1 MRKENDPVFSADAG
15 PSLHTARWQIGDFEL
30 DETRRELRHKGVLVP
45 VEPKPLNLL
54 MQFARKPGE
63 LITKTELMETLWT
76 GTIVSDAVLSNSVK
90 KLRDALDP
98 FGTEWI
104 KTVHGFGYR
113 FDAPVVLMASEPGA
127 PLAPTINLKPGDLV
141 PGRSGWQLVKRLG
154 SAGDSWLAQHRK
166 LPSRRVFK
174 FTNDARALVALK
186 REMTIFRLLKQS
198 LGNNR
203 DYVELI
209 DWNFD
214 EPPWFLEAEYCEG
227 GSLQEWLASIG
238 GPQTLSLELRIEL
251 IARIADALSAV
262 HQLGVL
268 HKDLKPGNVLIVPG
282 ADGECPQI
290 KLGDFGSGRVLD
302 AQRLTELGISRVGV
316 TESALAGDSTSGT
329 LLYYAPEVLAGQPP
343 TLKADL
349 YALGIM
355 LYQLAAGDL
364 RLVFAPGWERNID
377 DPLIREDIAA
387 ASEGDP
393 SKRLADAS
401 ELARRLRSLPERR
414 KARAEAVADAIRIE
428 EERLAERAR
437 IEAAERAV
445 ERLRARRFGLRIA
458 VAALL
463 GGVTISTALY
473 FKARTAQRQAE
484 ASVAQSQTIIDYLA
498 RGIFEGLDSN
508 KRSIRNLSVKEVL
521 DAASDE
527 MSRRFKADPKLEAE
541 LRRSLGRS
549 YSALE
554 FEREAVRELERAM
567 NLYEQM
573 SGTGSIAVVEAAA
586 DLVINKYS
594 IGEIADFRKRAD
606 EIESA
611 GMRALGP
618 SAPAVLKLRL
628 ENARADFLVGR
639 WQAVTRKLEA
649 LMPEV
654 PADMPDRSL
663 FEGSANAM
671 LGLALAELARYPE
684 AEQRLRE
691 VLASRIREY
700 GERHMRVARTR
711 MQLATVLLEIGK
723 LDEADDELRQ
733 ARAIASQWIN
743 DTDGEFVIIRWY
755 EGKALAAH
763 GNLAKAAAVLEH
775 AVRDGDQTSE
785 AGLSEA
791 GPIRQTLASVYLK
804 QGRVREAELLLR
816 RAAMDIRRTSGD
828 ANSLAMAARL
838 DLAVLL
844 ADQQRHLE
852 ARAELDAQPAVAF
865 PEFPKDHPKVIALD
879 RLRMDLAPVIAES
892 NPGSDTSV
900 VNR

>member
-1 MRKENDPVFSADAG
+1 MRKKNDPVFSADAG

-127 PLAPTINLKPGDLV
+127 PLAPTLNLKPGDLV

-198 LGNNR
+198 LGDNR

-238 GPQTLSLELRIEL
+238 GPQTLSQELRIEL

-282 ADGECPQI
+282 ADGDCPTI

-302 AQRLTELGISRVGV
+302 DQRLIELGISRVGV
-316 TESALAGDSTSGT
+316 TASAMAGDSTSGT
-329 LLYYAPEVLAGQPP
+329 PLYYAPEVLAGHPP

-355 LYQLAAGDL
+355 LYQLVAGDL

-387 ASEGDP
+387 VSEGDP
-393 SKRLADAS
+393 AKRMADAS

-414 KARAEAVADAIRIE
+414 EARAQAVADAMRID
-428 EERLAERAR
+428 EERLAERVR
-437 IEAAERAV
+437 IDAAERAV

-473 FKARTAQRQAE
+473 FKARTAQQQAE
-484 ASVAQSQTIIDYLA
+484 ASATQSNAVRDYLA
-498 RGIFEGLDSN
+498 KGIFEEIDPN
-508 KRSIRNLSVKEVL
+508 KISIRNLSVKELL
-521 DAASDE
+521 DAASKQ
-527 MSRRFKADPKLEAE
+527 MSKRFQTDPRLEAT
-541 LRRSLGRS
+541 LRRSLGQTYAVLDFNAEATREFDR
-549 YSALE
+549 ALKLFLE
-554 FEREAVRELERAM
+554 IDGEVSEEALDVASKLVTSKYVIGQLSDFTKQIDLLEQRAVANFGPRNDTVLRLQLERARADYFAGRWV
-567 NLYEQM
+567 NSTEKLNRLLKIIDEGVLPQK
-573 SGTGSIAVVEAAA
+573 SLIESILSLKGFVDT
-586 DLVINKYS
+586 DLSYYD
-594 IGEIADFRKRAD
+594 IGESELRSALASAANRVGNDQLNVGKIHMQLGISLVKANKIEEAENQLRIARRVLQKWIKDDDGPMLMVRWGEAELQAIKGNTIEAEELIKSVILDAD
-606 EIESA
+606 RVTAGGIRQSG
-611 GMRALGP
+611 GMRQ
-618 SAPAVLKLRL
+618 VLAMLY
-628 ENARADFLVGR
+628 ARNGKWSEAELV
-639 WQAVTRKLEA
+639 LHEA
-649 LMPEV
+649 LTDFTAAVGAHHPYT
-654 PADMPDRSL
+654 RSAKL
-663 FEGSANAM
+663 Q
-671 LGLALAELARYPE
+671 LAELFLSMERIGDARDIILTPE
-684 AEQRLRE
+684 ALRFSDLPTDHPFVLRLQVLVRKLGIEQ
-691 VLASRIREY
+691 
-700 GERHMRVARTR
+700 
-711 MQLATVLLEIGK
+711 
-723 LDEADDELRQ
+723 
-733 ARAIASQWIN
+733 
-743 DTDGEFVIIRWY
+743 
-755 EGKALAAH
+755 
-763 GNLAKAAAVLEH
+763 
-775 AVRDGDQTSE
+775 
-785 AGLSEA
+785 
-791 GPIRQTLASVYLK
+791 
-804 QGRVREAELLLR
+804 
-816 RAAMDIRRTSGD
+816 
-828 ANSLAMAARL
+828 
-838 DLAVLL
+838 DLA
-844 ADQQRHLE
+844 R
-852 ARAELDAQPAVAF
+852 
-865 PEFPKDHPKVIALD
+865 KI
-879 RLRMDLAPVIAES
+879 
-892 NPGSDTSV
+892 N
-900 VNR
+900 

>member
-1 MRKENDPVFSADAG
+1 MRKKNDPVFSADAG

-98 FGTEWI
+98 LGTEWI

-113 FDAPVVLMASEPGA
+113 FDAPVVLMANEPGA
-127 PLAPTINLKPGDLV
+127 PLAPTLNLKPGDLV

-198 LGNNR
+198 LGDNR

-214 EPPWFLEAEYCEG
+214 EPPWFLEAEYCDG

-238 GPQTLSLELRIEL
+238 GPQTLSQELRIEL

-302 AQRLTELGISRVGV
+302 DQRLIELGISRVGV
-316 TESALAGDSTSGT
+316 TASAMAGDSTSGT
-329 LLYYAPEVLAGQPP
+329 PLYYAPEVLAGHPP

-355 LYQLAAGDL
+355 LYQLVAGDL

-401 ELARRLRSLPERR
+401 ELARRLRSLPQRR

-428 EERLAERAR
+428 EEHLAERAR

-463 GGVTISTALY
+463 GGVTISTTLY
-473 FKARTAQRQAE
+473 FKARTAQHQAE
-484 ASVAQSQTIIDYLA
+484 ASAVRSKTVSDYLA
-498 RGIFEGLDSN
+498 KGIFEGIDPN

-521 DAASDE
+521 DSASEE
-527 MSRRFKADPKLEAE
+527 MSKRFTSDARLEAE
-541 LRRSLGRS
+541 LRRSLGHS
-549 YSALE
+549 YTALE
-554 FEREAVRELERAM
+554 YERDAVREQERAM
-567 NLYEQM
+567 DLFEKIDGVGSEQ
-573 SGTGSIAVVEAAA
+573 VVALASE
-586 DLVINKYS
+586 LLQNKYS
-594 IGEIADFRKRAD
+594 IGEGLQFIQRASTIEVAGAATLGKASPKVLRLDLEIARLYYLTGQWKRAAENLD
-606 EIESA
+606 LLVARIPSDIPNRES
-611 GMRALGP
+611 
-618 SAPAVLKLRL
+618 
-628 ENARADFLVGR
+628 FVGSI
-639 WQAVTRKLEA
+639 EA
-649 LMPEV
+649 LMGIVYSSIGRHEQ
-654 PADMPDRSL
+654 ALKFLRSVLDLRIRL
-663 FEGSANAM
+663 FGVDNLYVARSQLQLAIGLVRAGHFHEAAGLLANARTIAAKRINENDALM
-671 LGLALAELARYPE
+671 LL
-684 AEQRLRE
+684 
-691 VLASRIREY
+691 
-700 GERHMRVARTR
+700 
-711 MQLATVLLEIGK
+711 
-723 LDEADDELRQ
+723 
-733 ARAIASQWIN
+733 
-743 DTDGEFVIIRWY
+743 IRWY
-755 EGKALAAH
+755 DAQVLIADGH
-763 GNLAKAAAVLEH
+763 SFDAVEILEKVI
-775 AVRDGDQTSE
+775 AETDSSSE
-785 AGLSEA
+785 IGRSESA
-791 GPIRQTLASVYLK
+791 PMRQTLAQIHENENRLEEAEKLLRDALSSAVILSGSNHPDTESIRVDLAQVLIK
-804 QGRVREAELLLR
+804 QGKINDASTTLFGESPVQF
-816 RAAMDIRRTSGD
+816 AALENTHTWALKLQQVKKD
-828 ANSLAMAARL
+828 LEFAAR
-838 DLAVLL
+838 V
-844 ADQQRHLE
+844 
-852 ARAELDAQPAVAF
+852 VT
-865 PEFPKDHPKVIALD
+865 K
-879 RLRMDLAPVIAES
+879 
-892 NPGSDTSV
+892 TSATKAH
-900 VNR
+900 